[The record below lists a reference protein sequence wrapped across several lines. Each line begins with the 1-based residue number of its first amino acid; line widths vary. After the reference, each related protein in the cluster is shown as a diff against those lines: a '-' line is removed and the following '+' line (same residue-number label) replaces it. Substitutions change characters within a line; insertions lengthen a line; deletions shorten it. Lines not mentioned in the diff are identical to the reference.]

1 MMKSDVENNYG
12 LSNFPGLDIGAK
24 SGTAEVDKSKAS
36 NAWFTGFLDDDDHP
50 LAFVVMVEG
59 GGSGASTA
67 GRVANT
73 VLQKAV
79 EKGY

>member
-1 MMKSDVENNYG
+1 MDTSE
-12 LSNFPGLDIGAK
+12 
-24 SGTAEVDKSKAS
+24 AS

-59 GGSGASTA
+59 GGSGAKTA

-79 EKGY
+79 SKGY